1 MLVDGAD
8 AAEIAAAGHGNL
20 CPAETAQQ
28 SADEIVARSFREKL
42 IRGPGGVDMAA
53 VDLHRVAVDGADGRA
68 KLLQNLQNRGNVGDL
83 GMFSMRQT
91 PSTRMAAGIM
101 ATAAFF
107 APLISTSPNRG
118 LPPCTMY
125 FVNVLTSFQVFF
137 CGEKALRRD

>member
-1 MLVDGAD
+1 
-8 AAEIAAAGHGNL
+8 
-20 CPAETAQQ
+20 
-28 SADEIVARSFREKL
+28 
-42 IRGPGGVDMAA
+42 
-53 VDLHRVAVDGADGRA
+53 
-68 KLLQNLQNRGNVGDL
+68 
-83 GMFSMRQT
+83 
-91 PSTRMAAGIM
+91 MAAGIM

>member
-1 MLVDGAD
+1 MVWIWRLSISTVWRLMERMD
-8 AAEIAAAGHGNL
+8 APSCSKIFKIAVTSEIW
-20 CPAETAQQ
+20 
-28 SADEIVARSFREKL
+28 
-42 IRGPGGVDMAA
+42 
-53 VDLHRVAVDGADGRA
+53 
-68 KLLQNLQNRGNVGDL
+68 